1 MHTLPLLL
9 NGAGVPDGI
18 ANLIQSVGFPIVA
31 FLICAWY
38 IYWKDKEQNKRI
50 DKMQEDF
57 NSKSEKMQEFC
68 LTMQDK
74 YVELISKME
83 LTIDNNTDALEKL
96 SAKIDKEVVK
106 NED

>member
-1 MHTLPLLL
+1 MHTLPVLLTQT
-9 NGAGVPDGI
+9 GMPEGI

-57 NSKSEKMQEFC
+57 NSKSEKMQDFC
-68 LTMQDK
+68 VQMQDK
-74 YVELISKME
+74 YVDLITKME
-83 LTIDNNTDALEKL
+83 MTIDNNTDALEKL
-96 SAKIDKEVVK
+96 SEKIDNKEGV
-106 NED
+106 

>member
-9 NGAGVPDGI
+9 TGAGVPDGI

-68 LTMQDK
+68 VQMQDK
-74 YVELISKME
+74 YVDLITKME
-83 LTIDNNTDALEKL
+83 MTIDNNTDALEKL
-96 SAKIDKEVVK
+96 SEKIDKKEGV
-106 NED
+106 

>member
-1 MHTLPLLL
+1 MHTLPLL

-57 NSKSEKMQEFC
+57 NAKSEKMQEFC

-96 SAKIDKEVVK
+96 SVKIDKEVVK

>member
-1 MHTLPLLL
+1 MHTLPLLT
-9 NGAGVPDGI
+9 GAGVPDGI

-57 NSKSEKMQEFC
+57 NSKSEKMQVFC
-68 LTMQDK
+68 IEMQDK

-96 SAKIDKEVVK
+96 SKKIEKEVNK

>member
-1 MHTLPLLL
+1 MHTLPLLT
-9 NGAGVPDGI
+9 GAGVPDGI

-57 NSKSEKMQEFC
+57 NSKSEKMQQFC
-68 LTMQDK
+68 IEMQDK

-96 SAKIDKEVVK
+96 SEKINKEVQK

>member
-1 MHTLPLLL
+1 MHTLPVLLTQ
-9 NGAGVPDGI
+9 AGMSEGV

-38 IYWKDKEQNKRI
+38 IYWKDKEQTKRI

-57 NSKSEKMQEFC
+57 NAKSEKMQEFC
-68 LTMQDK
+68 LQVQDK
-74 YVELISKME
+74 YVDLITKME

-96 SAKIDKEVVK
+96 SEKIDKGGAKDE
-106 NED
+106 

>member
-1 MHTLPLLL
+1 MHTLPLLTA
-9 NGAGVPDGI
+9 AGVPDGI

-57 NSKSEKMQEFC
+57 NSKSEKMQQFC
-68 LTMQDK
+68 IEMQDK

-83 LTIDNNTDALEKL
+83 LTIDNNTDALERL
-96 SAKIDKEVVK
+96 SSKIEKEVNK

>member
-1 MHTLPLLL
+1 MHTLPLLTA
-9 NGAGVPDGI
+9 AGVPDGI

-31 FLICAWY
+31 FLICACY
-38 IYWKDKEQNKRI
+38 IYWKDNEQNKRI

-57 NSKSEKMQEFC
+57 NSKSEKMQQFC
-68 LTMQDK
+68 IEMQDK

-83 LTIDNNTDALEKL
+83 LTIDNNTDALERL
-96 SAKIDKEVVK
+96 SSKIEKEVNK

>member
-1 MHTLPLLL
+1 MHTLPLLTT
-9 NGAGVPDGI
+9 AGVPDGI

-57 NSKSEKMQEFC
+57 NSKSEKMQQFC
-68 LTMQDK
+68 IEMQDK

-96 SAKIDKEVVK
+96 SEKINKEVQK

>member
-1 MHTLPLLL
+1 MHTLPLLT
-9 NGAGVPDGI
+9 GAGVPDGI

-68 LTMQDK
+68 IQMQDK
-74 YVELISKME
+74 YVDLISKME

-96 SAKIDKEVVK
+96 SEKINKEVQK
-106 NED
+106 NEN

>member
-1 MHTLPLLL
+1 MHTLPLLT
-9 NGAGVPDGI
+9 ASGVPDGI

-31 FLICAWY
+31 FLICAYY

-57 NSKSEKMQEFC
+57 NSKSEKMQQFC
-68 LTMQDK
+68 IEMQDK

-83 LTIDNNTDALEKL
+83 LTIDNNTDALERL
-96 SAKIDKEVVK
+96 SSKIEKEVNK
-106 NED
+106 NEN